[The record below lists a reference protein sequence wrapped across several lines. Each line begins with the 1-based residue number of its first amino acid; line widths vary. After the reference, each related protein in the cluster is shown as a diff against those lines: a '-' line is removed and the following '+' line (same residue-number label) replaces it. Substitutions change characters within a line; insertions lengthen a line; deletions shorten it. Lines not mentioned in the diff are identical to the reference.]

1 MTAPKTKPVSLEII
15 PSVATGGGIV
25 LSIDLAL
32 AINAAF
38 TTAQTLAGSAREK
51 AQHAIVA
58 AIDCGRLLERQK
70 GSLPHGAWSDWL
82 AVNCPEISART
93 AQRYIRLSKT
103 THVSFFNDAQSLRQ
117 AYLTTGVLPEPA
129 PREAVQPD
137 ANTPVIKFT
146 KGLDQF
152 RRWYHRRTDDTP
164 LAKWTPEAR
173 RLLRQELTWFKKL
186 HDDLA
191 A

>member
-1 MTAPKTKPVSLEII
+1 M
-15 PSVATGGGIV
+15 ATLFSMGPTPH
-25 LSIDLAL
+25 LLPP
-32 AINAAF
+32 AF
-38 TTAQTLAGSAREK
+38 SGPTSQGPNSR
-51 AQHAIVA
+51 
-58 AIDCGRLLERQK
+58 
-70 GSLPHGAWSDWL
+70 
-82 AVNCPEISART
+82 
-93 AQRYIRLSKT
+93 KT
-103 THVSFFNDAQSLRQ
+103 THVSFFNDAHSLRQ

>member
-1 MTAPKTKPVSLEII
+1 MTAPKTKPVSLEIL
-15 PSVATGGGIV
+15 PTVATDGGIV
-25 LSIDLAL
+25 LSIDLSV
-32 AINAAF
+32 AINASFA
-38 TTAQTLAGSAREK
+38 TAQTLAGSAREK

-58 AIDCGRLLERQK
+58 AIDCGGLLERQK
-70 GSLPHGAWSDWL
+70 GSLPHGVWTDWL
-82 AVNCPEISART
+82 AVNCPEISVRT